1 MNKDDETMTIKKF
14 LDLWNDRNQE
24 RSIVIVQKE
33 TNCLTVVFSFPPDV
47 VAVGKMDLCMDPLL
61 YDPI

>member
-24 RSIVIVQKE
+24 RSIVRVQKE